1 MTKFRS
7 LALCIGFI
15 AGGYFAGCGRDD
27 LDNAVPISNV
37 ETGSGG
43 TGHSGSGGTTGNG
56 GSAGGAS
63 GQFGSGGAT
72 AGGSG
77 TGGRGANGGGGVAGG
92 AGGRGGSSGAGGFS
106 GGTGGV
112 AGGSSGGKN
121 GGGSGGFAGTGGGGG
136 ATAGTGGAMG
146 SGGAPGAVGCGDMSC
161 QTGTETC
168 CVQVVNGTRVESC
181 IPITAQCSNGSSIG
195 CMAGSCGGGN
205 VCCLT
210 LVGEAT
216 SCAAPDQCSDGF
228 STVLCRNN
236 ADCPGDRPFCCP
248 AIGINICRNYR
259 CPGGE

>member
-27 LDNAVPISNV
+27 LDNVVVPTSNV
-37 ETGSGG
+37 ENGSGG
-43 TGHSGSGGTTGNG
+43 TGHSGTGGTTGNG

-72 AGGSG
+72 AGGG
-77 TGGRGANGGGGVAGG
+77 KG
-92 AGGRGGSSGAGGFS
+92 
-106 GGTGGV
+106 
-112 AGGSSGGKN
+112 GGSSGGKG
-121 GGGSGGFAGTGGGGG
+121 GGGSGGITGTGGGGG
-136 ATAGTGGAMG
+136 VIAGTGGAMGMG

-161 QTGTETC
+161 QTGTESC

-181 IPITAQCSNGSSIG
+181 IPITEQCSNGSSIG

-210 LVGEAT
+210 LVGQAT
-216 SCAAPDQCSDGF
+216 ACSAAAQCSDGF

-259 CPGGE
+259 CPGGG